1 MGSGFWPTFR
11 ETLEPGW
18 SGLLLRGR
26 GSPLKWADL
35 PGRRRHGL
43 GYAVCWELTLSSDD
57 GEGGRLSVLD
67 GEPTYHFQPL
77 ADHYQFHVQDAEAT
91 DGLIDGDSWSNEAS
105 QRARIAVAQHAIAV
119 GTARYDFV
127 PVTLEMRAE
136 PPAPEPL
143 DAYDHVVE
151 VDVELPSGRLAV
163 TGCTQLPSEV
173 DPVVLR
179 PGRYRLRI
187 AYEPDARPRRVPDD
201 SEPGDYLTY
210 RLTLWPVARSSG
222 MAVLKQDSSPWAG

>member
-1 MGSGFWPTFR
+1 M
-11 ETLEPGW
+11 
-18 SGLLLRGR
+18 
-26 GSPLKWADL
+26 
-35 PGRRRHGL
+35 
-43 GYAVCWELTLSSDD
+43 
-57 GEGGRLSVLD
+57 LD
-67 GEPTYHFQPL
+67 GEQAYRFQPL

-105 QRARIAVAQHAIAV
+105 ERTRIAVAPHAIAV

-127 PVTLEMRAE
+127 PVTLEIRAA
-136 PPAPEPL
+136 PPAFESL

-151 VDVELPSGRLAV
+151 ADLELPSGRLAM

-187 AYEPDARPRRVPDD
+187 AYEPDARPRGVPDD
-201 SEPGDYLTY
+201 RKPGEYLTY

-222 MAVLKQDSSPWAG
+222 MAVVKQGRSPWAE